1 MSTPAIIEAY
11 KRQVAEDATWMGP
24 YYLSSLKR
32 IAILRGGIDY
42 DTIDRFVRGEYADGK
57 YATEDV
63 ECSFSYFGLPFE
75 DPGIT
80 DEHIL
85 GTFYSHRGSA
95 GQETEAR
102 RELWRIGDFRQS
114 ERIKAAA
121 EECILS
127 PAVPVPN
134 LDALLLVFTILIFTI
149 GVSNVE
155 QANIYL
161 GVENE
166 TPDDFVLTMYTAK
179 VCSMVPPTVKF
190 GTSLHYQHTDQ

>member
-11 KRQVAEDATWMGP
+11 KRQVAEGATWMAP
-24 YYLSSLKR
+24 YYLSSLKK

-42 DTIDRFVRGEYADGK
+42 NTIDRFVQEEYGDGK

-63 ECSFSYFGLPFE
+63 VCSYSYFGLNF
-75 DPGIT
+75 DDLGIT

-85 GTFYSHRGSA
+85 ESFYSHRGSA

-121 EECILS
+121 EECMLS
-127 PAVPVPN
+127 QPSRVR
-134 LDALLLVFTILIFTI
+134 IW
-149 GVSNVE
+149 
-155 QANIYL
+155 
-161 GVENE
+161 
-166 TPDDFVLTMYTAK
+166 TPCFLF
-179 VCSMVPPTVKF
+179 SRF
-190 GTSLHYQHTDQ
+190 